1 MLKISVK
8 GIGDTEHYRKRQNS
22 IGGSLIAKAALGSSA
37 VEKGI
42 RVVQQGLHGRGRRNP
57 GGAGLD
63 GEHTLL
69 VRQSDEGNGQPVT
82 LGQSLRRLAGIRCG
96 DPSLAGLTICWT
108 AAGASA
114 WASAK
119 LRTASQTSAYDRARM
134 RSRKTSFRGDSRS
147 SPRRAMTSRYVVP
160 LDEQRE
166 QHEAGGENRNKAL
179 DLRIEPAVLGD
190 RQRQNQGQRAAQ
202 SAPSHCELI
211 GVPAGERG
219 YRLEQRVAI
228 SRCQQRRDRE

>member
-8 GIGDTEHYRKRQNS
+8 GIGDTERHRKRQNS

-160 LDEQRE
+160 LTNSVNNTRPV
-166 QHEAGGENRNKAL
+166 ARTATKRWTCGSSPRFSVTASARTK
-179 DLRIEPAVLGD
+179 V
-190 RQRQNQGQRAAQ
+190 
-202 SAPSHCELI
+202 SAPRN
-211 GVPAGERG
+211 PP
-219 YRLEQRVAI
+219 QAI
-228 SRCQQRRDRE
+228 ASL